1 MSEHDFS
8 SSQSPETKEIVYEKF
23 EEWCKENAIEE
34 ITEDVLLSYFELQCD
49 KNKST
54 LFAIL
59 KHCLSLYKDVDIS
72 KYNRLQAAISVD
84 NLKSY
89 ATYQKQYKKF
99 KDWCKENESEE
110 ISEDVLL
117 SYFELQRNKYK
128 PSTLWSTFSMLRHCL
143 SLYKHVDISKY
154 SRLQALLKCTS
165 EGYSPKKSN
174 TLEEEDI
181 HRFLQEADDRM
192 YLAMKVILIMG
203 YHGACRREELTNM
216 SIDDIEFTPNSIIVS
231 VPQTKTS
238 SIRIFTIT
246 DEYCILKIKKYADL
260 RPSIV
265 AHKRFFLTYRNG
277 HCVHSP
283 IGVNTMGKIPK
294 EIAAFLKLPNPELY
308 TGHCFKRTST
318 THLANRFGNMLL
330 VKRHDTWKPEIYIK
344 SENDTCHDSNLPGC
358 SGMCTINSYFT
369 VTSDFYNDIIVQEFQ
384 EPAKDETEED
394 ILNKFENSAT
404 PTDNIDAQL
413 EERLLNDEDE
423 EKKVKKSL
431 ENEESQN
438 EEVKS
443 QSEEVIENTPNGI
456 ETDSPS
462 ESVAEKPTSP
472 SGGEEIEADKL
483 SAQVNGLINSLEE
496 KEEQNNDKT
505 CPPVVEEPKSDNSS
519 SSPKLQNE
527 DSEDLFDISI
537 IRDAAEDNAESA
549 YNEAHPVEENE
560 DSDGKVEDDAT
571 NEKAAEEIEV
581 VEEMEIERQELEIE
595 ETKLDCESVKETSDG
610 ESENKTET
618 TNSEEKICDNVDK
631 SENECRL
638 DEVTGKLMNGE
649 VEEKEEEKDSEA
661 DQKRRS
667 LKRVNSEEGEH
678 GIAKK
683 SRTDDEFQEKLPLKT
698 LLSLS
703 EFMKTKKKP
712 TMHDLE
718 EFCVQK
724 ICEAIVH
731 KSDLGD
737 VHHQLKVQEQL
748 IETMRKE
755 ILQLTKQ
762 ARDLE
767 IVNKKL
773 MNDLKQH
780 NTTQKPLSPLKI
792 TRSVGLQVKF
802 TPVSSFE
809 AKRRATT
816 NPPVPNQKVPV
827 PVPAAR
833 SPRSAPTPV
842 QNPPNRQATTPQK
855 PQQQSKPVTP
865 LLSQALRRVND
876 TPKTPPQV
884 VRGKQ
889 GGGSAS
895 VIDLTDEDDKNKS
908 PNKMVQK
915 NVAVPL
921 RPTPMRV
928 NAQPTQ
934 GIRLATSHGKVTPIT
949 SVVTSSAPQVMYVVQ
964 SSPQNVLNSTLG
976 QKAVVV
982 NFQSANGVLTSTLN
996 GSAVSVIPKQGNTI
1010 QLKPVPATKAIKMP
1024 NKHPAPLPVPP
1035 LIRIG
1040 ADKPLKPIPPKPH
1053 LTIRKTDTGIILQWK
1068 MPYELDMYEVIASYQ
1083 LYAYQETS
1091 ASPSTDMWRKVG
1103 DVKALALPMAC
1114 TLTQFADKNK
1124 YYFAVRPV
1132 DIHKRIGMFS
1142 DPEEISL

>member
-1 MSEHDFS
+1 MMPSLDHCIDN
-8 SSQSPETKEIVYEKF
+8 PPKMT
-23 EEWCKENAIEE
+23 
-34 ITEDVLLSYFELQCD
+34 
-49 KNKST
+49 T
-54 LFAIL
+54 L
-59 KHCLSLYKDVDIS
+59 
-72 KYNRLQAAISVD
+72 
-84 NLKSY
+84 
-89 ATYQKQYKKF
+89 
-99 KDWCKENESEE
+99 
-110 ISEDVLL
+110 
-117 SYFELQRNKYK
+117 
-128 PSTLWSTFSMLRHCL
+128 
-143 SLYKHVDISKY
+143 
-154 SRLQALLKCTS
+154 
-165 EGYSPKKSN
+165 SN
-174 TLEEEDI
+174 TLEVFDTYK
-181 HRFLQEADDRM
+181 H
-192 YLAMKVILIMG
+192 
-203 YHGACRREELTNM
+203 REEKDSDEESFHLPL
-216 SIDDIEFTPNSIIVS
+216 DD
-231 VPQTKTS
+231 
-238 SIRIFTIT
+238 
-246 DEYCILKIKKYADL
+246 DETEK
-260 RPSIV
+260 
-265 AHKRFFLTYRNG
+265 
-277 HCVHSP
+277 
-283 IGVNTMGKIPK
+283 
-294 EIAAFLKLPNPELY
+294 
-308 TGHCFKRTST
+308 
-318 THLANRFGNMLL
+318 
-330 VKRHDTWKPEIYIK
+330 
-344 SENDTCHDSNLPGC
+344 
-358 SGMCTINSYFT
+358 
-369 VTSDFYNDIIVQEFQ
+369 FQ

-842 QNPPNRQATTPQK
+842 QNPPNRQCTFLLVSQATTPQK